1 MAWIL
6 SGYILDIWIW
16 GYHGGSTPLASRHT
30 QKMSDAVKT
39 CANRACTTPQLPVK
53 GDFCTAGKCKR
64 ARAALL
70 ASKKMCVVGVAAGG
84 AALFAEDDGSQCF
97 EVYAVYGVS
106 RCDIFKLGAVQRHNE
121 LEKKDEHW
129 SYEVYGKFGMT
140 EDDNGYDD
148 TRKVKLTELL
158 KNLDDDSLKLLA
170 KFDKGIEKKV
180 GAEKKAILQKM
191 AAEPEETEEAEGEDE
206 G

>member
-1 MAWIL
+1 M
-6 SGYILDIWIW
+6 GVPW
-16 GYHGGSTPLASRHT
+16 GVYPPRVPPHE
-30 QKMSDAVKT
+30 KMSDAVKT

-70 ASKKMCVVGVAAGG
+70 ASKKMCVVRVAAAG
-84 AALFAEDDGSQCF
+84 AAAEDDGSQCF

-106 RCDIFKLGAVQRHNE
+106 RCDISKLGAVQRRNE

-148 TRKVKLTELL
+148 TRTR
-158 KNLDDDSLKLLA
+158 
-170 KFDKGIEKKV
+170 
-180 GAEKKAILQKM
+180 
-191 AAEPEETEEAEGEDE
+191 
-206 G
+206 

>member
-1 MAWIL
+1 MGARR
-6 SGYILDIWIW
+6 S
-16 GYHGGSTPLASRHT
+16 
-30 QKMSDAVKT
+30 
-39 CANRACTTPQLPVK
+39 TPQLPVK

-97 EVYAVYGVS
+97 EVYAMYGVS
-106 RCDIFKLGAVQRHNE
+106 RCDISKLGAVQRRNE

-140 EDDNGYDD
+140 EDDNGY
-148 TRKVKLTELL
+148 
-158 KNLDDDSLKLLA
+158 
-170 KFDKGIEKKV
+170 
-180 GAEKKAILQKM
+180 GALPPRSRPRSRSRPRMRECARRGPRS
-191 AAEPEETEEAEGEDE
+191 AAEPSRRWSR
-206 G
+206 

>member
-1 MAWIL
+1 
-6 SGYILDIWIW
+6 
-16 GYHGGSTPLASRHT
+16 
-30 QKMSDAVKT
+30 MSDVMKR
-39 CANRACTTPQLPVK
+39 CANRACTTPQLQVK

-64 ARAALL
+64 VRAALL
-70 ASKKMCVVGVAAGG
+70 ASKKMCVVGGAAGG

-106 RCDIFKLGAVQRHNE
+106 RCDISKLDAVQRRNE
-121 LEKKDEHW
+121 LEKKDELW
-129 SYEVYGKFGMT
+129 SYEVHGKFGMT

-158 KNLDDDSLKLLA
+158 KNLDDDSLKLLV

-180 GAEKKAILQKM
+180 GAEKKAILEKM
-191 AAEPEETEEAEGEDE
+191 AAEPEETEEAEGEDSAE
-206 G
+206 GE

>member
-1 MAWIL
+1 M
-6 SGYILDIWIW
+6 
-16 GYHGGSTPLASRHT
+16 GGLPPCVPPHAKNVRCRE
-30 QKMSDAVKT
+30 DVR
-39 CANRACTTPQLPVK
+39 ANRACTTPQLPVK

-106 RCDIFKLGAVQRHNE
+106 RCDISKLGAVQRRNE
-121 LEKKDEHW
+121 LEKKDELW